1 MLTAIGISLIK
12 WQNRFSGSYIK
23 KKGGGNK
30 FPMLEDKEICTKI
43 LSLKK
48 KKKFHQTA
56 HKMLKEKKAS
66 QTVIKQIT
74 NQPTDILVKCVTS
87 LSFYIISWPL

>member
-1 MLTAIGISLIK
+1 
-12 WQNRFSGSYIK
+12 
-23 KKGGGNK
+23 
-30 FPMLEDKEICTKI
+30 MLEDKEICTKI
-43 LSLKK
+43 LSLKKK